1 MTVEQKKRKEQAIQY
16 YISQGYAPHVA
27 AAIVGNL
34 IHESGLKTEVRGDL
48 DNPQGDAVGIAQWRL
63 DRQKQLKNTYGKDW
77 NKFENQLEFVHL
89 ELQNSHKLAGEKLK
103 TAKTVE
109 EAGEIFSDL
118 YEKPKVKY
126 KQDKDRQA
134 RVNETFKSINPDFT
148 NLDKA
153 QNIST
158 FAQELQATPQPQAQ
172 QEEEETEELEPE
184 IQEAQQKVKEYSFLK
199 DIEELYQLPPQ
210 QQVQLTP
217 QETAIPT
224 IDVLGTYEQAS
235 QIIDNPIMQQGG
247 VKKPI
252 YVESEND
259 PRYKAYQDSL
269 SAYNISA
276 NLKKQVE
283 KTKQFPD
290 VETNNKTTFSITGEG
305 KSMLPK
311 TKLEKL
317 LAHPESDPRR
327 DFSKY
332 NEGTGKSMK
341 PVDVLKYPSDKWYS
355 LEAGTLPIYKKPQ
368 QPVEIRKEKTDL
380 RPIYVSDKNDPRIN
394 QYTESGRQ
402 YLYKNPE
409 QQVLFQQQRPTL
421 TPLNLQPKGIQNIQT
436 TPQTSNQELR
446 PTVNAAKYLNV
457 RDTTVLPMGNQISEY
472 RWDGSQGEL
481 RQISEETYPD
491 GTRKNTR
498 FIEPV
503 YQQGGI
509 PTSPNGLYDY
519 PNQPVLVNTKDGKIT
534 MKNID
539 YEVLGID
546 EFGNKQLMQPNKE
559 YQFKGKNILE
569 IPTQFFNGKK

>member
-48 DNPQGDAVGIAQWRL
+48 DNANGDSVGIAQWHR

-77 NKFENQLEFVHL
+77 TKFENQLAFIHW
-89 ELQNSHKLAGEKLK
+89 ELQNTEKLAGEKLK

-118 YEKPKVKY
+118 YERPKVKY
-126 KQDKDRQA
+126 KQDKNRQA
-134 RVNETFKSINPDFT
+134 RVNETFKSINPSFT

-153 QNIST
+153 QNITT

-217 QETAIPT
+217 QETAMPT

-235 QIIDNPIMQQGG
+235 QIIDNPVM
-247 VKKPI
+247 
-252 YVESEND
+252 
-259 PRYKAYQDSL
+259 
-269 SAYNISA
+269 
-276 NLKKQVE
+276 
-283 KTKQFPD
+283 
-290 VETNNKTTFSITGEG
+290 
-305 KSMLPK
+305 
-311 TKLEKL
+311 
-317 LAHPESDPRR
+317 
-327 DFSKY
+327 
-332 NEGTGKSMK
+332 
-341 PVDVLKYPSDKWYS
+341 
-355 LEAGTLPIYKKPQ
+355 
-368 QPVEIRKEKTDL
+368 
-380 RPIYVSDKNDPRIN
+380 
-394 QYTESGRQ
+394 
-402 YLYKNPE
+402 
-409 QQVLFQQQRPTL
+409 
-421 TPLNLQPKGIQNIQT
+421 
-436 TPQTSNQELR
+436 
-446 PTVNAAKYLNV
+446 
-457 RDTTVLPMGNQISEY
+457 
-472 RWDGSQGEL
+472 
-481 RQISEETYPD
+481 
-491 GTRKNTR
+491 
-498 FIEPV
+498 
-503 YQQGGI
+503 QQGGI
-509 PTSPNGLYDY
+509 PTSPNGLYDF
-519 PNQPVLVNTKDGKIT
+519 PNQPVLVNTKNGKIT